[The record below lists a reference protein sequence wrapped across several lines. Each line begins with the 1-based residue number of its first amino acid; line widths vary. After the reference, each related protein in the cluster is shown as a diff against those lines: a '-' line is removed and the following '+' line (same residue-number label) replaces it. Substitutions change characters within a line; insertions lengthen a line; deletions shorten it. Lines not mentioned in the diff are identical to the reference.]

1 MVGFAAGDFVVG
13 ILIVQKVVC
22 IGRMGGLGL
31 RYGLGI
37 CLHVSG
43 CVDVV
48 VHILVYLT
56 WRD

>member
-13 ILIVQKVVC
+13 ILMVQKVVC
-22 IGRMGGLGL
+22 IGRMGGIGR

-43 CVDVV
+43 HVDVV
-48 VHILVYLT
+48 VQVPVYLT